1 MFGRRSELQGQGF
14 TEKILCR
21 TNSAWC
27 SKMKKYVPMGG
38 EGVKRGRWV
47 LRGKVSWT
55 SSRLHSTDV
64 MRKLHIFLY
73 MKMGQEVQMKGGEGG
88 SLGPQG
94 VCAAQS

>member
-21 TNSAWC
+21 TKSAWC

-64 MRKLHIFLY
+64 MRKLHIFLC
-73 MKMGQEVQMKGGEGG
+73 MKMGQDVQMKGGEGG

>member
-1 MFGRRSELQGQGF
+1 MFGRSSELQVAGIH
-14 TEKILCR
+14 EKILCR
-21 TNSAWC
+21 KKSAWC